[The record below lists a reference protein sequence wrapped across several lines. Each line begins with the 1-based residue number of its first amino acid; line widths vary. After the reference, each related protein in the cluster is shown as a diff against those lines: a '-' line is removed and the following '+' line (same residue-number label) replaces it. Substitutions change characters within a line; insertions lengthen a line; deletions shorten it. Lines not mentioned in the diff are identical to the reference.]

1 MKSLVSK
8 IREKSGYIHFPT
20 VDRGVD
26 VEGSFLYLAG
36 VDGFDAFNIGDGLIE
51 ILTRFGSVQGS
62 VTVRKEV
69 ADVLILAVEK
79 AINKK
84 SQNEG

>member
-8 IREKSGYIHFPT
+8 IREKNGYIHFPS

-26 VEGSFLYLAG
+26 VEGSFLYLAD

-51 ILTRFGSVQGS
+51 ILTRFGGVQGC

-69 ADVLILAVEK
+69 ADVLIPVMEK
-79 AINKK
+79 TISKK
-84 SQNEG
+84 S